1 MNKISILGCG
11 WLGFPLAQ
19 YLIENDFCVKGSTTS
34 AEKFD
39 LFLENKIT
47 PFAINLTEN
56 EIKGEIDTFLHASEV
71 LIIAIPPKL
80 RKSNTENFVSKI
92 QLLIPHIQQSTIQKV
107 LFISSTAVYGENQPV
122 VDENSPTNPETES
135 GKQLLEAEQLLQSKF
150 STTIIRFGGL
160 IGPNRNPA
168 RFLSGQ
174 HNLENPD
181 APVNLIH
188 LHDCISIIYT
198 ILQKQCW
205 GATFN
210 AVAPQHPTRK
220 AYYTNKATELGLPLP
235 QFQHTN
241 NSIGKTVHCN
251 ALYNLL
257 DYTFQKEI

>member
-19 YLIENDFCVKGSTTS
+19 YLIENDFCIKGSTTT
-34 AEKFD
+34 AAKFD
-39 LFLENKIT
+39 LFLENKII
-47 PFAINLTEN
+47 PFAIDLTEN
-56 EIKGEIDTFLHASEV
+56 EIKGEIKAFLDASEV

-80 RKSNTENFVSKI
+80 RQSNAENFVSKI

-107 LFISSTAVYGENQPV
+107 LFISSTAVYGDSQQD
-122 VDENSPTNPETES
+122 VDENSSTNPNTES

-160 IGPNRNPA
+160 IGPGRNPA

-174 HNLENPD
+174 QSIENPD

-188 LHDCISIIYT
+188 LDDCISIIYN
-198 ILQKQCW
+198 ILQKQSW
-205 GATFN
+205 GTTFN

-220 AYYTNKATELGLPLP
+220 AYYTNKATELSLPLP
-235 QFQHTN
+235 QFQHIN
-241 NSIGKTVHCN
+241 NSTGKTVHCN
-251 ALYNLL
+251 ALYALL

>member
-19 YLIENDFCVKGSTTS
+19 YLIEKDFCVKGSTTS
-34 AEKFD
+34 AAKMD

-47 PFAINLTEN
+47 PFKIDLTEN
-56 EIKGEIDTFLHASEV
+56 EIKGEIKAFLHESEV

-80 RKSNTENFVSKI
+80 RQSNAENFVSKI
-92 QLLIPHIQQSTIQKV
+92 QLLLPHIQQSTIQKV
-107 LFISSTAVYGENQPV
+107 LFISSTAVYGDSQQE
-122 VDENSPTNPETES
+122 VDENSPTNPNTES

-160 IGPNRNPA
+160 IGPGRNPA
-168 RFLSGQ
+168 RFLSSQ
-174 HNLENPD
+174 TNIENPD

-188 LHDCISIIYT
+188 LDDCISIIYT
-198 ILQKQCW
+198 ILQKQSW
-205 GATFN
+205 GTTFN

-220 AYYTNKATELGLPLP
+220 AYYTNKATELKLPLP
-235 QFQHTN
+235 QFQPTN

-251 ALYNLL
+251 ALYDLL
-257 DYTFQKEI
+257 DYSFQKEI